1 MSNNITLINI
11 SVFFLSKNNLNIF
24 KKKTYYD
31 KMIMYIVGGD
41 VYMKKVGSF
50 LFDIVIGVWL
60 IVAIFVT
67 ICLLSY
73 NDFKVIE
80 FGNKSLLIMDS
91 DELEPD
97 FLEGDLIIVKRNSN
111 DKINISDKIF
121 YYNSAK
127 NSNTLIY
134 TGTVENK
141 NVIDKNETTFLVDG
155 QSVSSEFVIGKFDT
169 VKVYHNF
176 GTILGVFTSK
186 WGFMFLVIF
195 PTLFAII
202 YEIVAIV
209 EAVKS
214 SKNEV

>member
-1 MSNNITLINI
+1 ML
-11 SVFFLSKNNLNIF
+11 
-24 KKKTYYD
+24 
-31 KMIMYIVGGD
+31 
-41 VYMKKVGSF
+41 MKKIGNF

-73 NDFKVIE
+73 NDFKVIK
-80 FGNKSLLIMDS
+80 FGNNSLLIMDS

-97 FLEGDLIIVKRNSN
+97 FLEGDLLIVKRNSN
-111 DKINISDKIF
+111 NKIETGDKIF

-134 TGTVENK
+134 TGTVDSK
-141 NVIDKNETTFLVDG
+141 NVIDKNETTFIVDG

-209 EAVKS
+209 DAAKKS
-214 SKNEV
+214 RLEIE

>member
-1 MSNNITLINI
+1 
-11 SVFFLSKNNLNIF
+11 
-24 KKKTYYD
+24 
-31 KMIMYIVGGD
+31 
-41 VYMKKVGSF
+41 MKKVGSF

>member
-1 MSNNITLINI
+1 MF
-11 SVFFLSKNNLNIF
+11 FFLSKNNLNIF

>member
-1 MSNNITLINI
+1 
-11 SVFFLSKNNLNIF
+11 
-24 KKKTYYD
+24 
-31 KMIMYIVGGD
+31 MIMYIVEGE
-41 VYMKKVGSF
+41 VYMKKIGN
-50 LFDIVIGVWL
+50 LLWNIIVIVWL

-80 FGNKSLLIMDS
+80 FGKNSLLIMDS
-91 DELEPD
+91 DELEPK
-97 FLEGDLIIVKRNSN
+97 FMEGDLLIVKKNSN
-111 DKINISDKIF
+111 NKINVSDEIF

-134 TGTVENK
+134 TGTVLDK
-141 NVIDKNETTFLVDG
+141 NVVDKNETTFIVDG

-169 VKVYHNF
+169 AKVYHKL
-176 GTILGVFTSK
+176 GSILGVFTSK

-202 YEIVAIV
+202 YEIIAIV
-209 EAVKS
+209 DAART
-214 SKNEV
+214 SKRETE

>member
-1 MSNNITLINI
+1 
-11 SVFFLSKNNLNIF
+11 
-24 KKKTYYD
+24 
-31 KMIMYIVGGD
+31 MYIVEGE
-41 VYMKKVGSF
+41 VYMKKIGNF
-50 LFDIVIGVWL
+50 LFDIVVGVWL

-80 FGNKSLLIMDS
+80 FGSRSLLIMDS

-97 FLEGDLIIVKRNSN
+97 FLEGDLLIVKKNSN
-111 DKINISDKIF
+111 DKINANDKIF

-134 TGTVENK
+134 TGTVEDK
-141 NVIDKNETTFLVDG
+141 HFIDKNETTFLVDG
-155 QSVSSEFVIGKFDT
+155 QNVSSEFVIGKFDT
-169 VKVYHNF
+169 VKVYHKL
-176 GTILGVFTSK
+176 GTFLGIFTSK

-202 YEIVAIV
+202 YEILMIIDAARN
-209 EAVKS
+209 E
-214 SKNEV
+214 KNDA